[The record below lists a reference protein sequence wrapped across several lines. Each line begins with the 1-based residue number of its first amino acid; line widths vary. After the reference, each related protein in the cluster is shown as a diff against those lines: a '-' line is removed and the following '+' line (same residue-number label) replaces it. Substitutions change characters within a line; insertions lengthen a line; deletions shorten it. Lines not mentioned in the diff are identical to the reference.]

1 MISPGPRSSGLS
13 PSPITRRVR
22 RWLCLGF
29 LAVLVTLAACT
40 PVKSPARGP
49 VPVMGQSSLGAEQMA
64 GYFWAHQPPGSP
76 CVTVSIEE
84 LTAYFVWYGNAENV
98 RGDIAFAQA
107 LVETGWFRY
116 PGSVEC
122 WQNNYGGFDGTSL
135 PDADTGVRAH
145 IQHLRAY
152 ADPSAT
158 TCTQPPLATP
168 CADPRFD
175 FVSPKGKAPDWNDM
189 GNGNWAAASN
199 YAATVLT
206 VYNEMRAY
214 AGLPPV

>member
-1 MISPGPRSSGLS
+1 LQQRTSETSAT
-13 PSPITRRVR
+13 PIARRAAR
-22 RWLCLGF
+22 
-29 LAVLVTLAACT
+29 LAVVAALAVVATGCFGR
-40 PVKSPARGP
+40 SGGGP
-49 VPVMGQSSLGAEQMA
+49 VPVMGQSSLTAEQVA

-76 CVTVSIEE
+76 CLTVSLEE
-84 LTAYFVWYGNAENV
+84 LAGLFVGHGDLENV

-116 PGSVEC
+116 GGDVHC
-122 WQNNYGGFDGTSL
+122 WHNNYGGFHGTSF

-152 ADPSAT
+152 ADASAT
-158 TCTQPPLATP
+158 SCAQPPLATP

-175 FVSPKGKAPDWNDM
+175 FVSPKGKAPNWNDM

-199 YAATVLT
+199 YAATVLD
-206 VYNEMRAY
+206 VYNQMRAY
-214 AGLPPV
+214 AGLPAV

>member
-1 MISPGPRSSGLS
+1 M
-13 PSPITRRVR
+13 RR
-22 RWLCLGF
+22 LPLLLF
-29 LAVLVTLAACT
+29 LAAAAAAAGLACA
-40 PVKSPARGP
+40 PVKGP
-49 VPVMGQSSLGAEQMA
+49 PGGAVPVMGQSDLRAEQMA

-76 CVTVSIEE
+76 CLTVSVEE
-84 LTAYFVWYGNAENV
+84 LAYYFADHGNRENV

-116 PGSVEC
+116 GGQVQC
-122 WQNNYGGFDGTSL
+122 WQNNFGGMSSSF
-135 PDADTGVRAH
+135 PDAETGVRAQ

-158 TCTQPPLATP
+158 SCTEPPLHTP
-168 CADPRFD
+168 CVDPTFN
-175 FVSPKGKAPDWNDM
+175 FVSPKGKAPNWNDI
-189 GNGNWAAASN
+189 GNGNWAAAPD

-214 AGLPPV
+214 AGLPGV